1 LIAEPGSAA
10 AAVAWNGADSVASN
24 RILYPE
30 ARAALAA
37 AHRAKRVQPRGYAG
51 RKKTL
56 EELWLQMDIIE
67 VTASLGKTA
76 GDLSELH
83 ALRGY
88 DAMHLAAAL
97 LVGADALVSA
107 DSDLLAAARAVG
119 LPTVDARI

>member
-107 DSDLLAAARAVG
+107 DSDLLTAARAVG

>member
-1 LIAEPGSAA
+1 
-10 AAVAWNGADSVASN
+10 
-24 RILYPE
+24 
-30 ARAALAA
+30 
-37 AHRAKRVQPRGYAG
+37 
-51 RKKTL
+51 
-56 EELWLQMDIIE
+56 MDIIE

-107 DSDLLAAARAVG
+107 DSDLLTAARAVG